1 MDIWDVSRVLIRRWY
16 LSLPLLLLTAA
27 ATVLT
32 ASYVRPDYVGT
43 THVSLLPPV
52 AQRSPVDGQTMRVNP
67 WDTERL
73 TTAVIVRLNTKSLA
87 DQVQAEGLTGVWEAG
102 LDQNYNNSII
112 RIEVTSPTPAQA
124 RLTMA
129 RLLRE
134 VDDEVMRQQIR
145 YPGLTPEDKITTTR
159 LDLGMDVVADTGNV
173 KRAVVVVCLV
183 GLLLTTAVTLSVD
196 ALLRRRARRRQPEP
210 TRIWHE
216 AATAVRRPDRQVPM
230 PVNAPMSP
238 SPDAEATQPVVRI
251 TNVPLQMPT
260 AGAAPKSDALNPD
273 DSTIVLPLSNAPWA
287 QPPKR
292 VTGTTETAGPA
303 EATGTTEATGATGAA
318 ESQGQT
324 ERVG

>member
-27 ATVLT
+27 VTVLT

>member
-27 ATVLT
+27 ATVLA

-73 TTAVIVRLNTKSLA
+73 STAVIVRLNTKSLA
-87 DQVQAEGLTGVWEAG
+87 DQVKAEGLTGVWEAG
-102 LDQNYNNSII
+102 LDPNHNSII

-124 RLTMA
+124 RSTMA

-134 VDDEVMRQQIR
+134 VDDEVTRQQIR

-183 GLLLTTAVTLSVD
+183 GLLLTTAVTLGVD